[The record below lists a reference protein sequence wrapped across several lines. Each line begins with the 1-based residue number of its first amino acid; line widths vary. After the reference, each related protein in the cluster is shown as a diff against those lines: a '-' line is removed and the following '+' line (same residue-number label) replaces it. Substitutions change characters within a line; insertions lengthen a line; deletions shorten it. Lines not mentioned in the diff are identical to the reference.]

1 MQNNTQ
7 KSASAVI
14 TPEDIRQL
22 AENVQDLETA
32 IGRDILHAQRNGD
45 DVGCMVQNILADI
58 EVLLVNNFG
67 TSTSRITFRR
77 PASTRMDSLTMKSR
91 PCGNTT
97 RTPVSDRLSMM
108 KGRHDFTEA
117 G

>member
-32 IGRDILHAQRNGD
+32 IGRDILHAQRNDD

-67 TSTSRITFRR
+67 NKYFPDHFSATSLDTHGFPDDEE
-77 PASTRMDSLTMKSR
+77 PAMRKYYA
-91 PCGNTT
+91 N
-97 RTPVSDRLSMM
+97 
-108 KGRHDFTEA
+108 A
-117 G
+117 GF